1 MIGLAYLGALAVSAA
16 GMVILDWRYRLTF
29 FRRPG
34 FSALAVL
41 GMTLFFLAWDVVG
54 ISTGI
59 FLRGETEFMTGID
72 LGPELP
78 LEEPV
83 FLAFLS
89 YLTLNVAGLLNRAGR
104 ADRRDSEERADR
116 SGRAGRADG
125 THRAGQGDA
134 A

>member
-1 MIGLAYLGALAVSAA
+1 MIGFAYLGALAVSAG
-16 GMVILDWRYRLTF
+16 GMVILDWRYRLAF

-41 GMTLFFLAWDVVG
+41 GMLVFFLAWDVVG

-59 FLRGETEFMTGID
+59 FLRGETEFMTGVM

-83 FLAFLS
+83 FLAFLA
-89 YLTLNVAGLLNRAGR
+89 YLTLDVAGLLNRLGR
-104 ADRRDSEERADR
+104 
-116 SGRAGRADG
+116 
-125 THRAGQGDA
+125 GDA